1 MPTPDVLAMLA
12 KLPPRCFVQLSG
24 SRGPRVAEIV
34 RGVAGVTDIDT
45 VLTAEALNAALPEPP
60 MQAQLEAMLYGA
72 IHGWHLAGADA
83 DLTGDAR
90 DDRLLASSLLA
101 PSLGAQP

>member
-12 KLPPRCFVQLSG
+12 KLPPRCFVQLPG

-34 RGVAGVTDIDT
+34 RGVPGVNDIDT
-45 VLTAEALNAALPEPP
+45 ALTAGELNSALPKPP
-60 MQAQLEAMLYGA
+60 TRPQIEAMLYGA

-83 DLTGDAR
+83 TLTGYAR
-90 DDRLLASSLLA
+90 DDRLLSLSLLA
-101 PSLGAQP
+101 PSLEEQP